1 MAFNILNHSAVPKHE
16 ILSDDE
22 IEEIFADVDY
32 DISQLPKIRVND
44 PVSKAIGAEEGQ
56 VLKITRK
63 SETAGIFVTY
73 RLVSGENKK
82 DFLRS
87 IDLLVMPTFF
97 EGLPMS
103 LLECMGYGAVP
114 VITPVGSIPTVV
126 TDHQNG
132 LFIKVK
138 DTDSIVEATTYLHE
152 NRNQLQLMSQA
163 ARHYIFMHFN
173 ADTYIENLNQIYSIS
188 QRQ

>member
-32 DISQLPKIRVND
+32 DISQIINIFFGREPRCISQLPKIRVND

-73 RLVSGENKK
+73 RLVSGEN
-82 DFLRS
+82 
-87 IDLLVMPTFF
+87 
-97 EGLPMS
+97 
-103 LLECMGYGAVP
+103 
-114 VITPVGSIPTVV
+114 
-126 TDHQNG
+126 
-132 LFIKVK
+132 
-138 DTDSIVEATTYLHE
+138 
-152 NRNQLQLMSQA
+152 NQK
-163 ARHYIFMHFN
+163 
-173 ADTYIENLNQIYSIS
+173 
-188 QRQ
+188 